1 MQIINFKSLPIFNR
15 FFALLVVGLLS
26 FSYSLTS
33 YAELT
38 LTHLSGQVQIRQLDG
53 GLVSATPQSQVKS
66 GESILTGKDGY
77 VRIKQSDGGEI
88 FLRPNTEF
96 IIESYHFE
104 ESKPKDD
111 NFIYRLIKGGLRTV
125 TGLIGKRGNRDA
137 YVARSVTATIGVRG
151 TSFDIRVCQDD
162 CGTLQNG
169 SYYAL
174 RSGSIEA
181 TNELGS
187 LVMTVGQVSF
197 VGFNEPPILLPRDP
211 GIGFTPPASFPALSS
226 DNGEIVAKDDT
237 KPADNSDA
245 SCEIR

>member
-1 MQIINFKSLPIFNR
+1 MQIINLQGKFSKVFS
-15 FFALLVVGLLS
+15 LLVFAMFCL
-26 FSYSLTS
+26 SYSINSHANLK
-33 YAELT
+33 
-38 LTHLSGQVQIRQLDG
+38 LTHISGQVQIKQLDG

-66 GESILTGKDGY
+66 GESILTGKDSY

-181 TNELGS
+181 KNELGS

-226 DNGEIVAKDDT
+226 DNSEIVAKDDT